1 MVVILDFISI
11 WLLQLISREDIQGYP
26 LIQWLINKAEMH
38 ILEECTPEYLYKTAK
53 VFINGAWVGVV
64 DNPLEIEEKMKIY
77 RNSALIPIFTS
88 IHWDIESNT
97 IYIYTDAGR
106 PCRPIFNIDKE
117 TGVPSYVRIEIEKHL
132 KEGDFTWENLVAGF
146 HKKKEGFDYN
156 ACKIYEPEELYG
168 KQMSEQLREQ
178 EGIIEYIDCA
188 EEETALIAM
197 SEEKIGEK
205 PYTNLEIHPSLIL
218 GVMGNQIVFPENNQL
233 PRDLFSCGQSKQ
245 AVSLYHSNF
254 QARID
259 KMGVVLNYGQL
270 PLVKSR
276 YLKYIHNEEHPYGE
290 NVIVAIM
297 CYGGYNVEDSILFN
311 EGSLKRGLFRTTYY
325 NMYES
330 REDSSKVSGNPVDTH
345 FANIEDENVIGLRP
359 GYDYSYLDKWGLI
372 KENTELDDK
381 KVVIGKVTTI
391 LQILKHL

>member
-1 MVVILDFISI
+1 
-11 WLLQLISREDIQGYP
+11 
-26 LIQWLINKAEMH
+26 
-38 ILEECTPEYLYKTAK
+38 
-53 VFINGAWVGVV
+53 
-64 DNPLEIEEKMKIY
+64 
-77 RNSALIPIFTS
+77 
-88 IHWDIESNT
+88 
-97 IYIYTDAGR
+97 
-106 PCRPIFNIDKE
+106 
-117 TGVPSYVRIEIEKHL
+117 
-132 KEGDFTWENLVAGF
+132 
-146 HKKKEGFDYN
+146 
-156 ACKIYEPEELYG
+156 
-168 KQMSEQLREQ
+168 MSEQLREQ

-381 KVVIGKVTTI
+381 KVVIGKVTTNLANPEASI
-391 LQILKHL
+391 DSSVFPKKGQLGFVDKTFITEGEEGYRLAKVRIREERIPAIGR